1 MCGILA
7 VVSSNGAPLGDQAID
22 LEALRH
28 RGPDNAGGAD
38 YPRVS
43 LRHTRLAVI
52 DSATTSNQ
60 PIVAGPLS
68 LVCNGE
74 IFNFRELRAA
84 AGRYAYA
91 TTSDCEA
98 VLQVYAEEGVDG
110 FERLDGFFSFVLFDA
125 ERDVVIAHRDDIGK
139 KPLFWAHDGRHVWF
153 SSNATAIR
161 KNASGAFASRAS
173 QLEHYLRHGFV
184 HPAEGFYAGIEPV
197 LPGETIVVDLRTGST
212 TRSRVARR
220 GPDYTGFDF
229 ASPEAVLRETDRL
242 LASATA
248 KRLRGLRDP
257 VLIFSGGVDSTLL
270 ATEIQRHA
278 STTQLV
284 TMRQPLPLLN
294 DEPYARYAARRLS
307 LPLAFAAPWANMFDR
322 VTAAIDRMD
331 QPLALESYFMLST
344 LAIGARA
351 YGNVLFT
358 GDGADEVFLGYREPA
373 AWIES
378 HGAEPPL
385 AHDFEVGPPSAF
397 PMTPWGRRQAHV
409 DLAGHG
415 FVKVDKATAENEME
429 ARCPFLDRDLFAFA
443 RSIPSAYWTQARRTP
458 KPLLKDLLASRGFSP
473 WFVDRPKL
481 GFAMPFR
488 FAMIPHYGAMAR
500 SVERSATRLR
510 DAGVAVPRDTST
522 RAMLRDF
529 TTHWRVFVLAEV
541 LRRSGES

>member
-7 VVSSNGAPLGDQAID
+7 VVSSDATPLGDRAID
-22 LEALRH
+22 LDALRH
-28 RGPDNAGGAD
+28 RGPDNTGAAD
-38 YPRVS
+38 YAHVS

-52 DSATTSNQ
+52 DSAATSNQ
-60 PIVAGPLS
+60 PIVSGKLA

-74 IFNFRELRAA
+74 ILNFRELRAA
-84 AGRYAYA
+84 ATTYAYT

-98 VLQVYAEEGVDG
+98 VLQVYAEDGIAG

-125 ERDVVIAHRDDIGK
+125 ERDVVIAHRDDVGK
-139 KPLFWAHDGRHVWF
+139 KPLFWANDGSRIWF
-153 SSNATAIR
+153 SSNASAIR
-161 KNASGAFASRAS
+161 KNAAGSFAPRAT
-173 QLEHYLRHGFV
+173 QLDHYLRHGFT
-184 HPAEGFYAGIEPV
+184 HPAEGFYAGIDPV
-197 LPGETIVVDLRTGST
+197 LPGEAIVVDVRAASV
-212 TRSRVARR
+212 SKRR
-220 GPDYTGFDF
+220 IPRPGTDYSGFDF
-229 ASPEAVLRETDRL
+229 TSSEAVLRETDRL

-270 ATEIQRHA
+270 ATELRRHA
-278 STTQLV
+278 SNARLV

-294 DEPYARYAARRLS
+294 DEPYARYAARRLG
-307 LPLAFAAPWANMFDR
+307 LPLAFAAPWSRMFDR
-322 VTAAIDRMD
+322 VNAAIDRMD

-373 AWIES
+373 AWIENAS
-378 HGAEPPL
+378 TPRAET
-385 AHDFEVGPPSAF
+385 HDFAVGPPSAF
-397 PMTPWGRRQAHV
+397 PMTAWGHRQAHV

-443 RSIPSAYWTQARRTP
+443 RSIPAAYWTRARQTP
-458 KPLLKDLLASRGFSP
+458 KPLLKELLASRGFSP

-488 FAMIPHYGAMAR
+488 FAMVPHYRAMAR
-500 SVERSATRLR
+500 SVERSAVLLR
-510 DAGVAVPRDTST
+510 DLGVAVPTNDGP

-541 LRRSGES
+541 LRRSAQ